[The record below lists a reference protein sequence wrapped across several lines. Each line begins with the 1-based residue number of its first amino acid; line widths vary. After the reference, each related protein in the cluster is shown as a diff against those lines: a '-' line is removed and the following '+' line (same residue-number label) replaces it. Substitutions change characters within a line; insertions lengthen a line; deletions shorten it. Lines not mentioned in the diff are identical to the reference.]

1 MIASVLL
8 LLIGLSDVVRAGRS
22 RTAAWS
28 LAAAVWL
35 AVGGLAIWGLGLA
48 PLVVA
53 GLVLITAGWMLA
65 LPVEDPSRP
74 RLLWPVLA
82 LAAVVAALTAYDRTA
97 ADGFLV
103 DAYAGIANDAVAAVS
118 LETAVAAIAVAVFLT
133 RSGNIVVRAALG
145 RAHGDAAPRT
155 PSAWELRVRGRLLG
169 TVDRPSPVAPERTT
183 TLRGG
188 RFIGPFERL
197 LILGLALIGAQ
208 TLIAGL
214 LAAKGVV
221 RFPEISE
228 DRASGSKA
236 EEFLVGS
243 LTSWALSAAA
253 VLYLF
258 VVNNG

>member
-1 MIASVLL
+1 MTASVLL
-8 LLIGLSDVVRAGRS
+8 LLIGLSDVVRAGPS
-22 RTAAWS
+22 RFLAWA

-35 AVGGLAIWGLGLA
+35 AVGALAVWGLGL
-48 PLVVA
+48 PPVA
-53 GLVLITAGWMLA
+53 IAGCVILAAGWMLT
-65 LPVEDPSRP
+65 LPVEDSSRP

-82 LAAVVAALTAYDRTA
+82 LVAVVAALTAFEPTTA
-97 ADGFLV
+97 EGFLLDV
-103 DAYAGIANDAVAAVS
+103 YASIANDAIGGVS
-118 LETAVAAIAVAVFLT
+118 PDTALAAIAVAVFLT
-133 RSGNIVVRAALG
+133 RSGNVVVRAALG
-145 RAHGDAAPRT
+145 RSSRDAVPRS
-155 PSAWELRVRGRLLG
+155 PSAWELRIRGRLLG
-169 TVDRPSPVAPERTT
+169 TVDRPSPNPSIPTT

-188 RFIGPFERL
+188 RFIGPSERL
-197 LILGLALIGAQ
+197 LILGLALVGAQ

-258 VVNNG
+258 VVNNR

>member
-8 LLIGLSDVVRAGRS
+8 LLIGLSDVVRAGPS
-22 RTAAWS
+22 RFPAWA
-28 LAAAVWL
+28 LAAVVWFG
-35 AVGGLAIWGLGLA
+35 VGGLAVWGLGLPPFA
-48 PLVVA
+48 VA
-53 GLVLITAGWMLA
+53 ACVALAAGWMLA
-65 LPVEDPSRP
+65 LPVEDSSRP

-82 LAAVVAALTAYDRTA
+82 LVAVVSALTAFDPTT
-97 ADGFLV
+97 ADGFLL
-103 DAYAGIANDAVAAVS
+103 DTYANIANDAIGAVS
-118 LETAVAAIAVAVFLT
+118 PETALAAIAVAVFLT

-145 RAHGDAAPRT
+145 RSHGDAVPRAPI
-155 PSAWELRVRGRLLG
+155 PWELRIRGRLLG
-169 TVDRPSPVAPERTT
+169 TVDRPSPTQPGPATS
-183 TLRGG
+183 LRGG
-188 RFIGPFERL
+188 RFIGPSERL
-197 LILGLALIGAQ
+197 LILGLAVVGAE